1 MGSKW
6 NKYKLDFFVDVNP
19 TERLPKGNKAKKVSM
34 DKITTASKRISGFE
48 YSEVVGGARF
58 KNGDTLLPK
67 ITPCLENGKIGFVDI
82 LGKDEIAFG
91 STEFTV
97 LRSNKNSDPHF
108 VYYFAKSPLFHK
120 TAICLMEGTSG
131 RKRVNER
138 ALASCKFLIP
148 DLPTQR
154 AIARVLSQLDE
165 KIELN
170 RKINAELENM
180 AKTIYDYWFLQF
192 DFPNAEGKPYKSS
205 GGEMVYNPTLKRG
218 IPKGWTVEN
227 LRNTKLCKLIKAGIN
242 VFEGEKIYI
251 ATSDIEGEEIIND
264 SEKTDFENRLS
275 RANMQPILNS
285 VWFAKMKA
293 TTKNLLL
300 NKASENIIN
309 NYILSTGL
317 SGLNCSENAL
327 YYLWNYVTSE
337 YFSKK
342 KDLVSSGATQQ
353 AINESDLSSFNII
366 EPNQNTLIK
375 FANLVEPIYVTIN
388 SNKQQNKHLAELCDF
403 LLPLLMNGQVTV
415 EKKA

>member
-1 MGSKW
+1 MGSKIS
-6 NKYKLDFFVDVNP
+6 NIDLGSIIEIYNGRPYSTLREIGNFPVFGSGGLMGYTDDFMY
-19 TERLPKGNKAKKVSM
+19 TGEAILLPRKGTINN
-34 DKITTASKRISGFE
+34 IQYLNSGFW
-48 YSEVVGGARF
+48 VV
-58 KNGDTLLPK
+58 DTTYFAVVNKTKADTKFLWNYLTLISKQIAENLDSGSAVPSMTQKAYEQIKILLPN
-67 ITPCLENGKIGFVDI
+67 L
-82 LGKDEIAFG
+82 
-91 STEFTV
+91 S
-97 LRSNKNSDPHF
+97 
-108 VYYFAKSPLFHK
+108 
-120 TAICLMEGTSG
+120 
-131 RKRVNER
+131 
-138 ALASCKFLIP
+138 
-148 DLPTQR
+148 TQR

-170 RKINAELENM
+170 RKINAELESI

-192 DFPNAEGKPYKSS
+192 DFPNAEGKPYRSS
-205 GGEMVYNPTLKRG
+205 GGAMEYNPTLKRG

-242 VFEGEKIYI
+242 AFEGEKIYI

-275 RANMQPILNS
+275 RANMQPILDS

-388 SNKQQNKHLAELCDF
+388 SNKQQNKHLAALRDF